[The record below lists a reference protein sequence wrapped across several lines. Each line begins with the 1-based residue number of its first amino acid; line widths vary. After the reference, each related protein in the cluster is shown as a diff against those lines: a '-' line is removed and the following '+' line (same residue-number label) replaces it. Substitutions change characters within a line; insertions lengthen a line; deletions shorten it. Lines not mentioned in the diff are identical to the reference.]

1 MSGRSFLL
9 DVAGGRRRIRVFEAG
24 DGPPLVFLHGAGGL
38 VEESP
43 FLAALGRR
51 WHVFAPLLP
60 GYGDSEG
67 GDTLP
72 DMLAIT
78 LHSFDVIEALG
89 LARPHLV
96 GHSMGGMIAAEMAA
110 VAPHD
115 VERLGLIAPAGLW
128 LDDHPIPDLF
138 ATLPHELPELLFHD
152 PALGE
157 RLMAPDGDLDNPKF
171 LEAFMIR
178 NARQLTMA
186 SKLLFPVPDR
196 GLAERLYRIRA
207 RTVIVWGE
215 DDRMIPPVYGE
226 AFRRGV
232 AGTELVT
239 VPAAGHMVIVEKAE
253 SVVAALAR
261 LDCAR
266 ASTRNCWRSAAA
278 AALGAG

>member
-1 MSGRSFLL
+1 M
-9 DVAGGRRRIRVFEAG
+9 RRIPPIISKAMKTRPPARLTGSRRESRLRPSTAARHNVFEAG

-38 VEESP
+38 AEESP
-43 FLAALGRR
+43 FLAALARR

-89 LARPHLV
+89 LTRPYLV

-110 VAPHD
+110 VAPND

-152 PALGE
+152 PVLGE
-157 RLMAPDGDLDNPKF
+157 RLMAPDGDLDNPKL

-178 NARQLTMA
+178 NARRIER
-186 SKLLFPVPDR
+186 DR
-196 GLAERLYRIRA
+196 APSARA
-207 RTVIVWGE
+207 RDIHS
-215 DDRMIPPVYGE
+215 PP
-226 AFRRGV
+226 
-232 AGTELVT
+232 
-239 VPAAGHMVIVEKAE
+239 
-253 SVVAALAR
+253 S
-261 LDCAR
+261 
-266 ASTRNCWRSAAA
+266 S
-278 AALGAG
+278 

>member
-9 DVAGGRRRIRVFEAG
+9 DVAGRRRKIRIFEAG

-38 VEESP
+38 AEENP
-43 FLAALGRR
+43 FLAALARR

-89 LARPHLV
+89 LTRPYLV

-110 VAPHD
+110 VATND

-152 PALGE
+152 PVLAE
-157 RLMAPDGDLDNPKF
+157 RLMAPDVDLDNPKL
-171 LEAFMIR
+171 LETFMIR
-178 NARQLTMA
+178 NAQQLTMA

-215 DDRMIPPVYGE
+215 DDRMIPPAYSE
-226 AFRRGV
+226 AFHRGV
-232 AGTELVT
+232 AGSELVT
-239 VPAAGHMVIVEKAE
+239 VPAAGHMVIIEKTEA
-253 SVVAALAR
+253 VVAALAR
-261 LDCAR
+261 LD
-266 ASTRNCWRSAAA
+266 
-278 AALGAG
+278 

>member
-1 MSGRSFLL
+1 MTGRSFLL
-9 DVAGGRRRIRVFEAG
+9 DVAGGWRKVRVFEAG
-24 DGPPLVFLHGAGGL
+24 EGPPLVFLHGADGL
-38 VEESP
+38 AEKSP
-43 FLAALGRR
+43 FFAALARR

-60 GYGDSEG
+60 GDGDSEG

-78 LHSFDVIEALG
+78 LYSFDVIEALG
-89 LARPHLV
+89 LTRPYLV

-115 VERLGLIAPAGLW
+115 VKRLGLIAPAGLW
-128 LDDHPIPDLF
+128 LDDYPIPDLF

-157 RLMAPDGDLDNPKF
+157 RLMAPDGDLDNPKL

-215 DDRMIPPVYGE
+215 DDRMIPAAYCE
-226 AFRRGV
+226 AFRRRVPGS
-232 AGTELVT
+232 ELVM
-239 VPAAGHMVIVEKAE
+239 VPAAGHMVIIEKTEA
-253 SVVAALAR
+253 VVAALAR
-261 LDCAR
+261 LD
-266 ASTRNCWRSAAA
+266 
-278 AALGAG
+278 

>member
-1 MSGRSFLL
+1 MTGRSFLL
-9 DVAGGRRRIRVFEAG
+9 DVAGGRRKVRVFEAG
-24 DGPPLVFLHGAGGL
+24 EGSPLVFLHGADGL
-38 VEESP
+38 AEESP
-43 FLAALGRR
+43 FFAALARR

-67 GDTLP
+67 GDTL
-72 DMLAIT
+72 AIT

-89 LARPHLV
+89 LTRPYLV

-115 VERLGLIAPAGLW
+115 VKRLGLIAPAGLW

-157 RLMAPDGDLDNPKF
+157 RLMAPDGDLDNPKL

-207 RTVIVWGE
+207 RTVIV
-215 DDRMIPPVYGE
+215 
-226 AFRRGV
+226 
-232 AGTELVT
+232 
-239 VPAAGHMVIVEKAE
+239 
-253 SVVAALAR
+253 
-261 LDCAR
+261 
-266 ASTRNCWRSAAA
+266 
-278 AALGAG
+278 

>member
-1 MSGRSFLL
+1 MTGRSFLL
-9 DVAGGRRRIRVFEAG
+9 DVAGGRRKVRVFEAG
-24 DGPPLVFLHGAGGL
+24 EGPPLVFLHGADGL
-38 VEESP
+38 AEESP
-43 FLAALGRR
+43 FFAALARR

-89 LARPHLV
+89 LTRPYLV

-115 VERLGLIAPAGLW
+115 VKRLGLIAPAGLW
-128 LDDHPIPDLF
+128 LDDYPIPDLF
-138 ATLPHELPELLFHD
+138 AALPHELPELMFHD

-157 RLMAPDGDLDNPKF
+157 RLMAPDGDLDNPKL

-186 SKLLFPVPDR
+186 SKLLFLVPDR

-215 DDRMIPPVYGE
+215 DDRMIPPAYCE
-226 AFRRGV
+226 AFHRR
-232 AGTELVT
+232 
-239 VPAAGHMVIVEKAE
+239 VPAYRRPSIV
-253 SVVAALAR
+253 
-261 LDCAR
+261 
-266 ASTRNCWRSAAA
+266 
-278 AALGAG
+278 